1 MSTSMREALD
11 AAFKKQEEIGGSEED
26 TEEPVRDTG
35 EEEESESP
43 TEVEEKEKEGGK
55 EESEEVQEDA
65 EEGDEGH
72 PEEESGKGKD
82 DPKSAKTEP
91 DKSGSKDGAPTD
103 AAADLKA
110 PVSWKPGIREHWG
123 KLPKEVKEEIHRREK
138 EIEKG
143 LHQASGFRKVANEYF
158 NVVKPF
164 EQLIRAQNSTPAQA
178 ITNLMQT
185 AARLTMGT
193 KAQKAAVVQEIIK
206 NYDVDIEALDTLLA
220 GKTVPAEEDKISRL
234 LEERLKPVNEFISSV
249 NGHRKAAEQKSDE
262 EVSKELDAFAQ
273 DPKNEFFQDVVDDM
287 ADIMDMAAKRG
298 QTVTLPQAY
307 DRACRLN
314 PEIAKIL
321 EQRANA
327 EKGRLDA
334 ERLQKKRTAASSI
347 KGARGEGDD
356 AKPPATDVRSAI
368 ASAWADAEEDR

>member
-26 TEEPVRDTG
+26 TEEPVRDSG
-35 EEEESESP
+35 EEEESEAP
-43 TEVEEKEKEGGK
+43 VEEEKEG
-55 EESEEVQEDA
+55 EESAPVEEDA
-65 EEGDEGH
+65 EEGEEGHKEEKPDEGKA
-72 PEEESGKGKD
+72 PDKPAKDES
-82 DPKSAKTEP
+82 
-91 DKSGSKDGAPTD
+91 DKSGDKAGAE
-103 AAADLKA
+103 ADKA

-123 KLPKEVKEEIHRREK
+123 KLPKEVKDEIRRREQ
-138 EIEKG
+138 EIDKG
-143 LHQASGFRKVANEYF
+143 LHQAAGFRRVANEYF

-193 KAQKAAVVQEIIK
+193 KSQKAQVVMEIMK
-206 NYDVDIEALDTLLA
+206 NYDVDVEALDTLLA
-220 GKTVPAEEDKISRL
+220 GKVVPREEDKFSKL
-234 LEERLKPVNEFISSV
+234 LDDRLKPVTEFISSV
-249 NGHRKAAEQKSDE
+249 NGHRQAEQQKSDE
-262 EVSKELDAFAQ
+262 EVSKELDTFAA

-298 QTVTLPQAY
+298 QKMSLGDAY
-307 DRACRLN
+307 SRACRLN

-321 EQRANA
+321 DQRAAA

-347 KGARGEGDD
+347 RGARGEGDD
-356 AKPPATDVRSAI
+356 SKATGTDVRSAV
-368 ASAWADAEEDR
+368 AAAWADAEEAR